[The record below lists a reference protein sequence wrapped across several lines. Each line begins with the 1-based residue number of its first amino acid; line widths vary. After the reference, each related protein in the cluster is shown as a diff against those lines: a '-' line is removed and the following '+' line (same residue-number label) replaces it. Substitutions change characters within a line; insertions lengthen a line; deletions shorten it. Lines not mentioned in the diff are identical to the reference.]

1 MTNDARTMTVMAHG
15 VHLPMPLW
23 AIVVSHI
30 GASADLAA
38 LMQTCSAMNKEFRPA
53 LKDLMKAEMARAK
66 VKCKKLYRK
75 CTVAEVGGWRKR
87 TVRGGGVRKYMIT
100 KARREL
106 RRQAD
111 TWRANGD
118 QHMAVV
124 ARCMAD
130 ACDYC
135 CDQLKM
141 SPASIDD
148 FMEAF

>member
-1 MTNDARTMTVMAHG
+1 MAVHG
-15 VHLPMPLW
+15 AHLPLPLW

-53 LKDLMKAEMARAK
+53 LKALLKDEMARAK
-66 VKCKKLYRK
+66 VQCKKLYRK
-75 CTVAEVGGWRKR
+75 CTVVEVGGWRKR
-87 TVRGGGVRKYMIT
+87 TVRGGGVRKYMIAR
-100 KARREL
+100 ARREL
-106 RRQAD
+106 KLQANA
-111 TWRANGD
+111 WRAD
-118 QHMAVV
+118 EKRHMAVV
-124 ARCMAD
+124 ADCMAD

-135 CDQLKM
+135 CAQLRM